1 MPPILYLIDGHALAY
16 RTYFA
21 FTSGGTNTT
30 QWSTSTGE
38 PTAAVY
44 GFTSILLRFLEKE
57 NPDYIAVAFDV
68 GKTFRDEIY
77 KDYKG
82 TREKMPDDL
91 RDQIERIKQIVD
103 TLNIPRLE
111 RKGYEADDVLGSVAN
126 WAVTKGLGVKILTGD
141 RDLLQLV
148 NDRIYVNLPGKRI
161 SDAKDYHIQDVI
173 DYWGVRPDQV
183 IDLKALMGDSSDN
196 IPGVKGV
203 GIKTASKLLQTY
215 ETLDNVYAHIEDQK
229 GALKNKLVK
238 DKENAYMSQ
247 KLATIITD
255 LDITM
260 DLEQAKPSIFE
271 YDEIYALFKELEFN
285 SLIKRIKELAIKY
298 GHEIKQ
304 PSTPKQSTK
313 NIEFQPEKSGPTEQL
328 QLFDTLTLNDI
339 QPDLDSPSYTKT
351 TIITNKQEFE
361 EMLKQLAPAK
371 HIAID
376 TETTSTDKMQAD
388 LVGISLSSVEGEGF
402 YIPVGHQDPQ
412 PQLSIDQISA
422 AITKLLSNPEK
433 MIIGH
438 NLKFDQVILKR
449 NNINISDNIYDTM
462 IASWFL
468 DPGGRSLSLKKL
480 AMSQFGVEMTEITE
494 LIGRG
499 KNQITMAQVSIAKAA
514 PYAAA
519 DADITYRLYKKT
531 APELE
536 QQGFSHNFYQIELP
550 LIKVLIDMEMHGI
563 LLDLKFL
570 ENMSQELAQQISTLK
585 QNIYA
590 VTGEFNLNST
600 QQLSTVLFEDLQI
613 IPPPNAKKTSS
624 GKYSTAAG
632 VLEEIKNQHKVIAW
646 LLEYRELTKLKSTYV
661 DALPEQV
668 NPITKRIHTSYN
680 QVGSTTGRLA
690 SLNPNLQNIPI
701 RTEQG
706 RKVRNAFYAQEG
718 NKLLAIDYSQIEL
731 RIVAHVAQD
740 KTMIEA
746 FKNQQDI
753 HATTAARVF
762 NKPLDQV
769 SYNERRQAK
778 AINFGIIY
786 GMGAFGLTQTTDFTR
801 AQAQEFI
808 NKYFTEFPGIK
819 KYIEQTKE
827 FVKEKGYV
835 ELITGRKIYFPAI
848 KNQKNRAMIARIER
862 EAINAPIQGA
872 AADIMKIAMI
882 KADQALK
889 KSGFE
894 AKILLQVHD
903 ELVIEVKQSDLKKV
917 QNIIQTEME
926 NAYQISVPLITD
938 AKSGQNWGLMV

>member
-21 FTSGGTNTT
+21 LTSGGTNSSQWTT
-30 QWSTSTGE
+30 SKGE

-44 GFTSILLRFLEKE
+44 GFTSILLRFLEQE

-68 GKTFRDEIY
+68 GKTFRDEIFEE
-77 KDYKG
+77 YKG

-91 RDQIERIKQIVD
+91 REQIKRIKQIVD

-126 WAVTKGLGVKILTGD
+126 WAVKQGLGVKILTGD

-148 NDRIYVNLPGKRI
+148 NDRIYVNLPGKSI
-161 SDAKDYHIQDVI
+161 SDAKDFHIEDVI
-173 DYWGVRPDQV
+173 EYWGVRPDQV
-183 IDLKALMGDSSDN
+183 VDLKALMGDSSDN

-215 ETLDNVYAHIEDQK
+215 DTLDNIYAHIEEQK
-229 GALKNKLVK
+229 GALKTKLVN
-238 DKENAYMSQ
+238 DKENAYLSQ
-247 KLATIITD
+247 KLAKIIID

-271 YDEIYALFKELEFN
+271 FDEIYELFKDLEFN
-285 SLIKRIKELAIKY
+285 SLIKRIKDLAIKY
-298 GHEIKQ
+298 GHQIDQIPK
-304 PSTPKQSTK
+304 KQSSKIDITG
-313 NIEFQPEKSGPTEQL
+313 QTEQL
-328 QLFDTLTLNDI
+328 QLFDTPTLDDI
-339 QPDLDSPSYTKT
+339 EPDLDSPSSTKT
-351 TIITNKQEFE
+351 TIIKSKNEFE
-361 EMLKQLAPAK
+361 NLLNELSLANE
-371 HIAID
+371 IAID

-388 LVGISLSSVEGEGF
+388 LVGISLSIKEGEGY
-402 YIPVGHQDPQ
+402 YIPVGHKKEQE
-412 PQLSIDQISA
+412 QLSIESIAS
-422 AITKLLSNPEK
+422 KLSKILMDPK
-433 MIIGH
+433 KLIIGH
-438 NLKFDQVILKR
+438 NLKFDQVMLKR
-449 NNINISDNIYDTM
+449 NNIEISSNVYDTM

-494 LIGRG
+494 LIGKG
-499 KNQITMAQVSIAKAA
+499 KNQTSMDRVSINRAA

-519 DADITYRLYKKT
+519 DADITFRLYKKT
-531 APELE
+531 KPELE
-536 QQGFSHNFYQIELP
+536 QQGFANNFYQIEIP
-550 LIKVLIDMEMHGI
+550 LINVLIDMEMEGI
-563 LLDLKFL
+563 SVDLSFL
-570 ENMSQELAQQISTLK
+570 GKMSRELAQQIESLK
-585 QNIYA
+585 DDIYA

-600 QQLSTVLFEDLQI
+600 QQLSKVLFEDLK
-613 IPPPNAKKTSS
+613 IPPPANAKKTSS
-624 GKYSTAAG
+624 GQYSTAAG
-632 VLEEIKNQHKVIAW
+632 VLEEIKEKHEVIAW
-646 LLEYRELTKLKSTYV
+646 LLDYRELTKLKSTYV
-661 DALPEQV
+661 DALPDQV

-706 RKVRNAFYAQEG
+706 RKVRNAFYAQPG

-746 FKNQQDI
+746 FKNSQDI
-753 HATTAARVF
+753 HAITASRVF
-762 NKPLDQV
+762 NKPLEQV
-769 SYNERRQAK
+769 TYEERRHAK
-778 AINFGIIY
+778 AINFGIVY

-808 NKYFTEFPGIK
+808 NKYFAEFPGIK

-827 FVKEKGYV
+827 FVKQKGYV
-835 ELITGRKIYFPAI
+835 ELITDRKIYFPAI
-848 KNQKNRAMIARIER
+848 VDQKNRAMIARIER

-882 KADQALK
+882 KAYHALRE
-889 KSGFE
+889 SGLD

-903 ELVIEVKQSDLKKV
+903 ELVIEVADSHLEKV
-917 QNIIQTEME
+917 KALVKLEME
-926 NAYQISVPLITD
+926 NAYKISVPLITD

>member
-21 FTSGGTNTT
+21 LTSGGTNSSQWTT
-30 QWSTSTGE
+30 SKGE

-44 GFTSILLRFLEKE
+44 GFTSILLRFLEQE

-68 GKTFRDEIY
+68 GKTFRDEIFEE
-77 KDYKG
+77 YKG

-91 RDQIERIKQIVD
+91 REQIKRIKQIVD

-126 WAVTKGLGVKILTGD
+126 WAVKQGLGVKILTGD

-148 NDRIYVNLPGKRI
+148 NDRIYVNLPGKSI
-161 SDAKDYHIQDVI
+161 SDAKDFHIEDVI

-183 IDLKALMGDSSDN
+183 VDLKALMGDSSDN

-215 ETLDNVYAHIEDQK
+215 DTLDNIYAHIEEQK
-229 GALKNKLVK
+229 GALKTKLVN
-238 DKENAYMSQ
+238 DKENAYLSQ
-247 KLATIITD
+247 KLAKIITD

-271 YDEIYALFKELEFN
+271 FDEIYELFKELEFN
-285 SLIKRIKELAIKY
+285 SLIKRIKDLAIKY
-298 GHEIKQ
+298 GHEIDQ
-304 PSTPKQSTK
+304 IPNKQSPKIDITR
-313 NIEFQPEKSGPTEQL
+313 QTEQL
-328 QLFDTLTLNDI
+328 QLFVTPTLDDI
-339 QPDLDSPSYTKT
+339 EPDLNSPSSTKT
-351 TIITNKQEFE
+351 TIIKSKNEFE
-361 EMLKQLAPAK
+361 NLLNELSLANE
-371 HIAID
+371 IAID

-388 LVGISLSSVEGEGF
+388 LVGISLSIKEGEGY
-402 YIPVGHQDPQ
+402 YIPVGHKKEQE
-412 PQLSIDQISA
+412 QLSIESIAS
-422 AITKLLSNPEK
+422 KLSKILMDPK
-433 MIIGH
+433 KLIIGH
-438 NLKFDQVILKR
+438 NLKFDQVMLKR
-449 NNINISDNIYDTM
+449 NNIEISSNVYDTM

-494 LIGRG
+494 LIGKG
-499 KNQITMAQVSIAKAA
+499 KNQTSMDRVSINRAA

-519 DADITYRLYKKT
+519 DADITFRLYKKT
-531 APELE
+531 KPELE
-536 QQGFSHNFYQIELP
+536 QQGFANNFYQIEIP
-550 LIKVLIDMEMHGI
+550 LINVLIDMEMEGI
-563 LLDLKFL
+563 SVDISFL
-570 ENMSQELAQQISTLK
+570 GKMSRELAQQIESLK
-585 QNIYA
+585 DDIYA

-600 QQLSTVLFEDLQI
+600 QQLSKVLFEDLK
-613 IPPPNAKKTSS
+613 IPPPANAKKTSS
-624 GKYSTAAG
+624 GQYSTAAG
-632 VLEEIKNQHKVIAW
+632 VLEEIKEKHEVIAW
-646 LLEYRELTKLKSTYV
+646 LLDYRELTKLKSTYV
-661 DALPEQV
+661 DALPDQV

-706 RKVRNAFYAQEG
+706 RKVRNAFYAQPG

-746 FKNQQDI
+746 FKNSQDI
-753 HATTAARVF
+753 HAITASRVF
-762 NKPLDQV
+762 NKPLEQV
-769 SYNERRQAK
+769 TYEERRHAK
-778 AINFGIIY
+778 AINFGIVY

-808 NKYFTEFPGIK
+808 NKYFAEFPGIK
-819 KYIEQTKE
+819 KYIEQSKE
-827 FVKEKGYV
+827 FVKQKGYV
-835 ELITGRKIYFPAI
+835 ELITDRKIYFPAI
-848 KNQKNRAMIARIER
+848 VDQKNRAMIARIER

-882 KADQALK
+882 KAHHTLK
-889 KSGFE
+889 KSGLN

-903 ELVIEVKQSDLKKV
+903 ELVIEVADSHLEKV
-917 QNIIQTEME
+917 KALVKSEME
-926 NAYQISVPLITD
+926 NAYKISVPLITD

>member
-21 FTSGGTNTT
+21 LTSGGTNTS
-30 QWSTSTGE
+30 QWTTSTGE

-44 GFTSILLRFLEKE
+44 GFTSILLRFLEQE

-77 KDYKG
+77 EDYKG

-91 RDQIERIKQIVD
+91 REQIKRIKQIID

-126 WAVTKGLGVKILTGD
+126 WAVTQGLGVKILTGD

-161 SDAKDYHIQDVI
+161 SDAKDFHEQDVI
-173 DYWGVRPDQV
+173 EYWGVRPDQV
-183 IDLKALMGDSSDN
+183 VDLKALMGDSSDN

-215 ETLDNVYAHIEDQK
+215 ETLDNVYAHIDDQK
-229 GALKNKLVK
+229 GALKTKLINDK
-238 DKENAYMSQ
+238 DNAYLSQ
-247 KLATIITD
+247 KLAKIITD

-260 DLEQAKPSIFE
+260 DLEQAKPDIFE
-271 YDEIYALFKELEFN
+271 FDDIYELFKELEFN
-285 SLIKRIKELAIKY
+285 SLIKRIKDLAIKY
-298 GHEIKQ
+298 GHEIDIK
-304 PSTPKQSTK
+304 PKKSKNNEIKIEQS
-313 NIEFQPEKSGPTEQL
+313 EQL
-328 QLFDTLTLNDI
+328 QLFDTPTLDDI
-339 QPDLDSPSYTKT
+339 EPDFDSPSSTKT
-351 TIITNKQEFE
+351 IIIKTKQEFE
-361 EMLKQLAPAK
+361 NMLNKLSNSNE
-371 HIAID
+371 IALD

-388 LVGISLSSVEGEGF
+388 LVGISFSIKEGEGY
-402 YIPVGHQDPQ
+402 YIPIGHKKDQD
-412 PQLSIDQISA
+412 QLNIEEISQKLN
-422 AITKLLSNPEK
+422 KLLSAK
-433 MIIGH
+433 DKLIVGH
-438 NLKFDQVILKR
+438 NLKYDQVILKR
-449 NNINISDNIYDTM
+449 NNIEISTNVYDTM

-494 LIGRG
+494 LIGKG
-499 KNQITMAQVSIAKAA
+499 KNQISMDKVSISKAA

-550 LIKVLIDMEMHGI
+550 LIKVLIDMEMEGI
-563 LLDLKFL
+563 LVDLKFL
-570 ENMSQELAQQISTLK
+570 GKMSRELAQQIESLK
-585 QNIYA
+585 DNIYA
-590 VTGEFNLNST
+590 ITGEFNLNST
-600 QQLSTVLFEDLQI
+600 QQLSKILFDDLKI
-613 IPPPNAKKTSS
+613 VPPANAKKTSS
-624 GKYSTAAG
+624 GLYSTAAG
-632 VLEEIKNQHKVIAW
+632 VLEEIKDQHEVIQW

-706 RKVRNAFYAQEG
+706 RKVRNAFYAEQDS
-718 NKLLAIDYSQIEL
+718 KLLAVDYSQIEL

-746 FKNQQDI
+746 FKNSQDI
-753 HATTAARVF
+753 HKTTASRVF
-762 NKPLDQV
+762 NKPLEEV
-769 SYNERRQAK
+769 TYEERRHAK
-778 AINFGIIY
+778 AINFGIVY

-808 NKYFTEFPGIK
+808 NKYFAEFPGIK
-819 KYIEQTKE
+819 KYIEETKE
-827 FVKEKGYV
+827 FVKQRGYV
-835 ELITGRKIYFPAI
+835 ELITNRKIYFPAI
-848 KNQKNRAMIARIER
+848 VNQKNRAMIARIER

-882 KADQALK
+882 KTDQAIK
-889 KSGFE
+889 NSKYD

-903 ELVIEVKQSDLKKV
+903 ELVLEVKEADLENV
-917 QNIIQTEME
+917 QKLVQTEME

>member
-21 FTSGGTNTT
+21 LTSGGTNSSQWTT
-30 QWSTSTGE
+30 SKGE

-44 GFTSILLRFLEKE
+44 GFTSILLRFLEQE

-68 GKTFRDEIY
+68 GKTFRDEIFEE
-77 KDYKG
+77 YKG

-91 RDQIERIKQIVD
+91 REQIKRIKQIVD

-126 WAVTKGLGVKILTGD
+126 WAVKQGLGVKILTGD

-148 NDRIYVNLPGKRI
+148 NDRIYVNLPGKSI
-161 SDAKDYHIQDVI
+161 SDAKDFHIEDVI
-173 DYWGVRPDQV
+173 EYWGVRPDQV
-183 IDLKALMGDSSDN
+183 VDLKALMGDSSDN

-215 ETLDNVYAHIEDQK
+215 DTLDNIYAHIEEQK
-229 GALKNKLVK
+229 GALKTKLVN
-238 DKENAYMSQ
+238 DKENAYLSQ
-247 KLATIITD
+247 KLAKIITD

-271 YDEIYALFKELEFN
+271 FDEIYELFKELEFN
-285 SLIKRIKELAIKY
+285 SLIKRIKDLAIKY
-298 GHEIKQ
+298 GHEIDQ
-304 PSTPKQSTK
+304 IPNKQSPKIDITR
-313 NIEFQPEKSGPTEQL
+313 QTEQL
-328 QLFDTLTLNDI
+328 QLFDTPTLDDI
-339 QPDLDSPSYTKT
+339 EPDLNSPSSTKT
-351 TIITNKQEFE
+351 TIIKSKNEFDNLLNE
-361 EMLKQLAPAK
+361 LSVAK
-371 HIAID
+371 EIAID

-388 LVGISLSSVEGEGF
+388 LVGISLSIKEGEGY
-402 YIPVGHQDPQ
+402 YIPVGHKKEQE
-412 PQLSIDQISA
+412 QLSIESIAS
-422 AITKLLSNPEK
+422 KLSKILMDPK
-433 MIIGH
+433 KLIIGH
-438 NLKFDQVILKR
+438 NLKFDQVMLKR
-449 NNINISDNIYDTM
+449 NNIEISSNVYDTM

-468 DPGGRSLSLKKL
+468 DPDGRSLSLKKL

-494 LIGRG
+494 LIGKG
-499 KNQITMAQVSIAKAA
+499 KNQTSMDRVSINRAA

-519 DADITYRLYKKT
+519 DADITFRLYKKT
-531 APELE
+531 KPELE
-536 QQGFSHNFYQIELP
+536 QQGFANNFYQIEIP
-550 LIKVLIDMEMHGI
+550 LINVLIDMEMEGI
-563 LLDLKFL
+563 SVDLSFL
-570 ENMSQELAQQISTLK
+570 GKMSRELAQQIESLK
-585 QNIYA
+585 DDIYA

-600 QQLSTVLFEDLQI
+600 QQLSKVLFEDLK
-613 IPPPNAKKTSS
+613 IPPPANAKKTSS
-624 GKYSTAAG
+624 GQYSTAAG
-632 VLEEIKNQHKVIAW
+632 VLEEIKEKHEVIAW
-646 LLEYRELTKLKSTYV
+646 LLDYRELTKLKSTYV
-661 DALPEQV
+661 DALPDQV

-706 RKVRNAFYAQEG
+706 RKVRNAFYAQPG

-746 FKNQQDI
+746 FKNSQDI
-753 HATTAARVF
+753 HAITASRVF
-762 NKPLDQV
+762 NKPLEQV
-769 SYNERRQAK
+769 TYEERRHAK
-778 AINFGIIY
+778 AINFGIVY

-808 NKYFTEFPGIK
+808 NKYFAEFPGIK

-827 FVKEKGYV
+827 FVKQKGYV
-835 ELITGRKIYFPAI
+835 ELITDRKIYFPAI
-848 KNQKNRAMIARIER
+848 VDQKNRAMIARIER

-882 KADQALK
+882 KVHHTLK
-889 KSGFE
+889 KSGLD

-903 ELVIEVKQSDLKKV
+903 ELVIEVADSHLEKV
-917 QNIIQTEME
+917 KELVKSEME
-926 NAYQISVPLITD
+926 NAYKISVPLITD